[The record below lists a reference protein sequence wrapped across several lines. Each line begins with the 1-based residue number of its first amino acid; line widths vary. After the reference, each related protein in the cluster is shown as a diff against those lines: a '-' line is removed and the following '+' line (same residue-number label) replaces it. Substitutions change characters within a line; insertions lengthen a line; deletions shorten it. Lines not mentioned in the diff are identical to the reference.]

1 MERRK
6 STVAG
11 CVASPT
17 DSSHVRLRYT
27 YDGMGG
33 DRSSVAMSNR
43 AVLMAAVPKGFSLS
57 RNGEKEK
64 RSCQLRRWPNRLQP
78 HGWRRYAIRLRW
90 YGRYLGHLKT
100 PPLNHWSGSNIAKP
114 PRKVV
119 SLRTGSDPD
128 SPNRFTCRS
137 NGTAFTLRLHL
148 QVRTDPDNFC

>member
-6 STVAG
+6 SAVAG

-43 AVLMAAVPKGFSLS
+43 AVLMAAVPKGFPLS

-64 RSCQLRRWPNRLQP
+64 RSCQLRPPGPTASSHARLQ
-78 HGWRRYAIRLRW
+78 YAIRLRW
-90 YGRYLGHLKT
+90 YGRYLGHLTT

-114 PRKVV
+114 PHEVV

-128 SPNRFTCRS
+128 SPNRLTCRS

-148 QVRTDPDNFC
+148 

>member
-6 STVAG
+6 SAVAG

-43 AVLMAAVPKGFSLS
+43 AVLMAAVPKGFPLS

-78 HGWRRYAIRLRW
+78 CALTIRDTLTMVW
-90 YGRYLGHLKT
+90 AVLGSPDNTSAQSLIRIEYSET
-100 PPLNHWSGSNIAKP
+100 TSRGGFASNRFRSGFAKP
-114 PRKVV
+114 VYV
-119 SLRTGSDPD
+119 
-128 SPNRFTCRS
+128 
-137 NGTAFTLRLHL
+137 
-148 QVRTDPDNFC
+148 